1 MDPRVSDLEA
11 PPPGVTT
18 TTTRRGTS
26 SLGAWRTDATARW
39 LFIWP
44 AVLVILLLSI
54 FPLIAS
60 LVLAFSSLVFR
71 QGAIEIHLV
80 GLDNFATLLTG
91 TERRTF
97 LGVLRAPTPLGWLLV
112 GASVV
117 VSAWWFRRAV

>member
-1 MDPRVSDLEA
+1 MDPRGSDLA
-11 PPPGVTT
+11 GPAPGVDTA
-18 TTTRRGTS
+18 RRGST
-26 SLGAWRTDATARW
+26 SLGALRSDAMARW

-117 VSAWWFRRAV
+117 VSAWWF